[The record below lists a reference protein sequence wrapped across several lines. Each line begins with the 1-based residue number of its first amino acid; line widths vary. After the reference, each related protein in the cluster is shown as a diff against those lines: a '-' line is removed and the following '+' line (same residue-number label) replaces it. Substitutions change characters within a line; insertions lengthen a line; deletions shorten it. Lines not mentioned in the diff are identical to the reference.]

1 VNWYFAAGVVS
12 MLVGV
17 AGAFATGAIMGGRRM
32 YVALGGGEVE
42 RLRAERVALAEVA
55 ERESQRTLRQLGEW
69 QSRTVWG
76 VHVDD
81 RLRFHQGDQPLSELH
96 ELVTAKEC
104 QGYVDRIEDLTK
116 TVGSLNVH
124 VAALTRA
131 LEAAEKA
138 PAPAKPRRRAPK
150 AEG

>member
-1 VNWYFAAGVVS
+1 VFLAWSVVS
-12 MLVGV
+12 
-17 AGAFATGAIMGGRRM
+17 FAVGAIVGGRRM
-32 YVALGGGEVE
+32 YSSLGGGQVE
-42 RLRAERVALAEVA
+42 RLVA
-55 ERESQRTLRQLGEW
+55 EKRALSEAWEREAGRTVRQLGELRA
-69 QSRTVWG
+69 QTVWG
-76 VHVDD
+76 VHVEEKPS
-81 RLRFHQGDQPLSELH
+81 FVQGDAELSELH